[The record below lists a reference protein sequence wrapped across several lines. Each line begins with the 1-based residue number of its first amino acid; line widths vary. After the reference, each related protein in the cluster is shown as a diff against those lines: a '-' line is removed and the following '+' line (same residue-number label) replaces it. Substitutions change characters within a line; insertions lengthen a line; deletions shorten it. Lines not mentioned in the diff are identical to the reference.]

1 MAPSGNW
8 PITRLVVAPMT
19 EQSLFKRTV
28 FFVGV
33 TLAGYIANNMALQL
47 SDVTPLLLGL
57 IAPMLLLL
65 RLGFLVGLISLLVV
79 LLPLAPGPLWVLA
92 AAQFFLL
99 WPARRF
105 HSLSLV
111 LVSGAYLLL
120 AIGVLDYTSPYQD
133 PMYLSFSALLYCI
146 NFLLNCAG
154 SKMLFDVTAARTE
167 RRRQTLQHQLASRI
181 AIYSA
186 VPASFLTMM
195 ALFGATVLDLS
206 KNNAKHLQLNQ
217 HVSSELTSQL
227 TGYIKQLELTR
238 QHLDKVPQD
247 ELLRELVK
255 SNPAF
260 ISALR
265 TDAQGIVQGFY
276 KEFIAADI
284 RNSSVAHREYFSVPK
299 ATLKPM
305 VSNIFQGQ
313 QLGHDLLFAVAV
325 PLFSNEQFAGVL
337 EVSVSLERLTSQF
350 PAPHPS
356 SNYQFLLLDGSQ
368 LKLWGQDQLQTPL
381 GQFVNLEA
389 NELVSK
395 FQLFSRSWFNP
406 VHSVQLSE
414 NGEHMLQKTA
424 ISQTNW
430 QLLQYSEMASLYFRY
445 DLFLA
450 VAQLGLAFLVILM
463 RYSSRQFVSGYTET
477 LGHVIHSLERLEPD
491 QEHVASMGH
500 RATAIE
506 FDELQSSFDRMQR
519 RIAQAHRQ
527 LQQVLLE
534 KTQLSDEL
542 EQRVQTRTRELA
554 SERDKANEL
563 AAIKSRFLANMSHE
577 LRTPLSIIQGY
588 ASQMQA
594 ETLPPAAQAELKA
607 IREHSMF
614 LLHIVNDILDT
625 AKIDEGKLRLDPQ
638 PINLPE
644 LLQEL
649 AATLQLLTR
658 NKDLVA
664 DLQIAVNL
672 PAVVITDSF
681 RLRQIVMNLMSNAVK
696 FTEHGFVRLSASY
709 QAPNLVIA
717 VTDSGT
723 GISLEQQ
730 QRIFQAFEQA
740 DVSTTR
746 QFGGTGLGLYISQ
759 RLAEMLDARL
769 TLQSEIGQGSCF
781 TLEMPITLANAAVI
795 EHAELPSAQVPEL
808 PNRVILIVDD
818 VSELRQLFQSM
829 LKGSGASIVQAAN
842 GDDALAE
849 IAKQPI
855 DLLLLDMHMPVRDGL
870 STLKTLRQQGYTMPV
885 IALTADVQLH
895 KHQEIL
901 DAGGQ
906 QVLTKPVDAT
916 NLISAI
922 QGVLGKP
929 STTEVID
936 SSAQT
941 AGILLTQSPNTEP
954 VPNDTGWDDL
964 QLSFVE
970 SLPPQLTQLQQ
981 ADNELMHQLLHKLKG
996 TAACLDFG
1004 TLSQLALLAETQLK
1018 EHQECAH
1025 ELIALTDH
1033 INELIQKLPTKE
1045 T

>member
-1 MAPSGNW
+1 MSEHSLLK
-8 PITRLVVAPMT
+8 RL
-19 EQSLFKRTV
+19 V

-47 SDVTPLLLGL
+47 SDVTPLQLGL
-57 IAPMLLLL
+57 IAPMLLML
-65 RLGFLVGLISLLVV
+65 RQGFLIGLISLLLV
-79 LLPLAPGPLWVLA
+79 LLPFQPGTLWLLA
-92 AAQFFLL
+92 AAQFLLL

-105 HSLSLV
+105 HSLPLV
-111 LVSGAYLLL
+111 LVSGIYLLL
-120 AIGVLDYTSPYQD
+120 AIGVFDYTSPHLD

-154 SKMLFDVTAARTE
+154 SKMLFDVTAARAE
-167 RRRQTLQHQLASRI
+167 RRQQSLQHQLASRI
-181 AIYSA
+181 AVYSA
-186 VPASFLTMM
+186 IPASFLIMM
-195 ALFGATVLDLS
+195 ALYGATVLDLS
-206 KNNAKHLQLNQ
+206 KNNAKHFQLNQ
-217 HVSSELTSQL
+217 HVSAELSSQL

-299 ATLKPM
+299 ATQKPM
-305 VSNIFQGQ
+305 ISNIFRGQ

-325 PLFSNEQFAGVL
+325 PLFTNEQFAGVL
-337 EVSVSLERLTSQF
+337 EVSVSLDRLTSQF
-350 PAPHPS
+350 PAPPPT
-356 SNYQFLLLDGSQ
+356 SNYQFVLLDGAQ

-381 GQFVNLEA
+381 GQLVNLDS

-395 FQLFSRSWFNP
+395 YQLFSKSWFNP
-406 VHSVQLSE
+406 VHAVKLSE
-414 NGEHMLQKTA
+414 NGEHLLQKTE

-430 QLLQYSEMASLYFRY
+430 QLLQYSEMADLYFRY

-450 VAQLGLAFLVILM
+450 IAQLGLAFLVLLM
-463 RYSSRQFVSGYTET
+463 RYSSREFVRGYTET
-477 LGHVIHSLERLEPD
+477 LSHVIHSLERLEPD
-491 QEHVASMGH
+491 KEHIASEGH

-506 FDELQSSFDRMQR
+506 FDELQRSFDRMQR

-527 LQQVLLE
+527 RQQVLLE
-534 KTQLSDEL
+534 KTQLSNEL
-542 EQRVQTRTRELA
+542 EQRVQTRTQELA
-554 SERDKANEL
+554 SERDKANQL

-588 ASQMQA
+588 ANQMQA

-638 PINLPE
+638 PINLPDLMHE
-644 LLQEL
+644 LS
-649 AATLQLLTR
+649 ATLNLLTCD
-658 NKDLVA
+658 KGLVA
-664 DLQIAVNL
+664 DLQIADNL
-672 PAVVITDSF
+672 PSMVVTDSF

-696 FTEHGFVRLSASY
+696 FTEQGFVRLTASY
-709 QAPNLVIA
+709 QAPNLIIA

-769 TLQSEIGQGSCF
+769 TLQSQIGQGSCF
-781 TLEMPITLANAAVI
+781 TLEMPITLAANNLTQHQEV
-795 EHAELPSAQVPEL
+795 SKVVPL
-808 PNRVILIVDD
+808 QLTNRVILIVDD
-818 VSELRQLFQSM
+818 VSELRMLFQSM
-829 LKGSGASIVQAAN
+829 LKSSGAQIIQAAN
-842 GDDALAE
+842 GEEALAE
-849 IAKQPI
+849 IAQQSI

-870 STLKTLRQQGYTMPV
+870 STLKTLRQQGYQMPV
-885 IALTADVQLH
+885 IALTADVQQQ

-906 QVLTKPVDAT
+906 QVLTKPVQADD
-916 NLISAI
+916 LIAAI
-922 QGVLGKP
+922 QLVFTENSDAGTANSPANPVVISP
-929 STTEVID
+929 ATTQQADDELNY
-936 SSAQT
+936 A
-941 AGILLTQSPNTEP
+941 N
-954 VPNDTGWDDL
+954 WDEL
-964 QLSFVE
+964 QVSFVE
-970 SLPPQLTQLQQ
+970 SLQQHLTQL
-981 ADNELMHQLLHKLKG
+981 DNAKPEELPQLLHKLKG
-996 TAACLDFG
+996 TAACLEFG
-1004 TLSQLALLAETQLK
+1004 TLSQLALLAENQLK
-1018 EHQECAH
+1018 EHQECTH
-1025 ELIALTDH
+1025 ERIALTDH
-1033 INELIQKLPTKE
+1033 ISQLLRQLPTN
-1045 T
+1045 

>member
-1 MAPSGNW
+1 
-8 PITRLVVAPMT
+8 MT
-19 EQSLFKRTV
+19 EQSLIKRLV

-33 TLAGYIANNMALQL
+33 TLAGYFANTLALQL

-65 RLGFLVGLISLLVV
+65 RFGFFIGLASLLVV
-79 LLPLAPGPLWVLA
+79 LLPLAPGPLWLLA
-92 AAQFFLL
+92 SAQFLLL

-105 HSLSLV
+105 QSLPLV
-111 LVSGAYLLL
+111 LVAGSYLLL
-120 AIGVLDYTSPYQD
+120 VIGFLDYTKPQQD
-133 PMYLSFSALLYCI
+133 PLYLCFTALLYSM
-146 NFLLNCAG
+146 NFLLNFAG

-167 RRRQTLQHQLASRI
+167 QRRQTLQHQLASRI
-181 AIYSA
+181 AVYSA
-186 VPASFLTMM
+186 VPASLLTMI
-195 ALFGATVLDLS
+195 ALYGATVLDLS
-206 KNNAKHLQLNQ
+206 KNNAKNFQLNQ
-217 HVSSELTSQL
+217 HVSAELTSQL

-265 TDAQGIVQGFY
+265 TDANGIVQGFY

-325 PLFSNEQFAGVL
+325 PLFTNQEFAGVL

-356 SNYQFLLLDGSQ
+356 SNYQFLLIDGAK
-368 LKLWGQDQLQTPL
+368 LKLWGQDKLQTPL
-381 GQFVNLEA
+381 GQSVNLEY
-389 NELVSK
+389 NQLVSK
-395 FQLFSRSWFNP
+395 FQLFANSWFNP
-406 VHSVQLSE
+406 VHAVQLSE
-414 NGEHMLQKTA
+414 NGEHMLQKTT
-424 ISQTNW
+424 ISQTSW
-430 QLLQYSEMASLYFRY
+430 QLLQYSEMNQLYFRY
-445 DLFLA
+445 DLFLV
-450 VAQLGLAFLVILM
+450 VAQLGLALLVLLM
-463 RYSSRQFVSGYTET
+463 RYSSRQFVRSYTET
-477 LGHVIHSLERLEPD
+477 LSHVIHSLERLEPD
-491 QEHVASMGH
+491 QEQIASMSH

-506 FDELQSSFDRMQR
+506 FDELQNSFDRMQR

-527 LQQVLLE
+527 IQQVLLE

-554 SERDKANEL
+554 NERDKANEL

-588 ASQMQA
+588 ASQMQL
-594 ETLPPAAQAELKA
+594 ETLPPAAQSQLKS
-607 IREHSMF
+607 IREHSRF

-638 PINLPE
+638 PVNLPE

-649 AATLQLLTR
+649 AATLQLLTS
-658 NKDLVA
+658 NKGLNTE
-664 DLQIAVNL
+664 LQIASSL
-672 PAVVITDSF
+672 PTVVITDSF
-681 RLRQIVMNLMSNAVK
+681 RLRQIVMNLLSNAVK
-696 FTEHGFVRLSASY
+696 FTDRGFVRLSARY
-709 QAPNLVIA
+709 QSPHLIIA

-759 RLAEMLDARL
+759 RLADMLDARL
-769 TLQSEIGQGSCF
+769 TLQSEIGQGSTF
-781 TLEMPITLANAAVI
+781 TLEMPITLATSNRI
-795 EHAELPSAQVPEL
+795 DHAELKSTPVPNL
-808 PNRVILIVDD
+808 PNRTILIVDD

-829 LKGSGASIVQAAN
+829 LSGSGARIVQAAN
-842 GDDALAE
+842 GDEALAI
-849 IAKQPI
+849 IAAQPI

-870 STLKTLRQQGYTMPV
+870 STLKALREQGFKMPV
-885 IALTADVQLH
+885 IALTADVQQQ
-895 KHQEIL
+895 KHQEIIA
-901 DAGGQ
+901 AGCQ
-906 QVLTKPVDAT
+906 EVLTKPVEAT
-916 NLISAI
+916 ILISAI
-922 QGVLGKP
+922 QNVLADFNTANNNAIAAGNAVNP
-929 STTEVID
+929 LIAPPQ
-936 SSAQT
+936 SAINTT
-941 AGILLTQSPNTEP
+941 AG
-954 VPNDTGWDDL
+954 WDEL

-970 SLPPQLTQLQQ
+970 SLAPQLSQLQQ
-981 ADNELMHQLLHKLKG
+981 AEPEQLQLLLHKLKG
-996 TAACLDFG
+996 TAACLEFG
-1004 TLSQLALLAETQLK
+1004 TLSQLALLAENQLK
-1018 EHQECAH
+1018 EQQECTH
-1025 ELIALTDH
+1025 ELIALTNH
-1033 INELIQKLPTKE
+1033 INELIKNLPTNAA
-1045 T
+1045 